1 MTTKSEAHTNI
12 NMLIHMLKARGA
24 KPHILRLGDYS
35 LTWHHNAI
43 GYSLVWED
51 QSTGGVSVIARLGKT
66 KPEVVETCR
75 RMMDMLET
83 IGRTD

>member
-1 MTTKSEAHTNI
+1 MTTKNEVHTQI
-12 NMLIHMLKARGA
+12 NYLILVMQARGA
-24 KPHILRLGDYS
+24 RPHVSGNYR

-51 QSTGGVSVIARLGKT
+51 RTTGGISVVARLGKS

-75 RMMDMLET
+75 RMLDILET
-83 IGRTD
+83 IGRSS

>member
-12 NMLIHMLKARGA
+12 NMLISIMQARGA
-24 KPHILRLGDYS
+24 RPYMSGDS
-35 LTWHHNAI
+35 IRLTWHSNAT

-51 QSTGGVSVIARLGKT
+51 RSTGGVSVIARLGKT